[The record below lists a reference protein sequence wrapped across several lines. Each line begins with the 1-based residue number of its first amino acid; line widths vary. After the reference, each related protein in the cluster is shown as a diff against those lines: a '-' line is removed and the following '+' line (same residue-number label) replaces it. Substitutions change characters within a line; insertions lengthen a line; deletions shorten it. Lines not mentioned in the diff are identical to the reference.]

1 MISKY
6 IVASSRKVNRQPSFK
21 DSTKKKVIKRKSTSK
36 KEKQAIK
43 FLRELR
49 EMENVV
55 FLLKTDCRNRLL
67 QLRRVE
73 RENQDIKKACHFE
86 ER

>member
-6 IVASSRKVNRQPSFK
+6 IIASSRKLNRQPSFK
-21 DSTKKKVIKRKSTSK
+21 DSTKKEVIKRKPK
-36 KEKQAIK
+36 PKNEKEAMK

-49 EMENVV
+49 EMENVL

-73 RENQDIKKACHFE
+73 RENQDIKKAFHFE